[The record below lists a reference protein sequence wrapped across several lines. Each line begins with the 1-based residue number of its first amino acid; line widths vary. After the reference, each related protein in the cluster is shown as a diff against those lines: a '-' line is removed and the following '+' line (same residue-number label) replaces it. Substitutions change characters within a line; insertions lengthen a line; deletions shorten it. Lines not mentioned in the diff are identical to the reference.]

1 MSWIT
6 HCSLHAAYRSD
17 CGVCIAWAL
26 FTSADAPT
34 EETET
39 GRQP

>member
-6 HCSLHAAYRSD
+6 HCSLHPTYNSE

-26 FTSADAPT
+26 FASAGAPT
-34 EETET
+34 EETDH
-39 GRQP
+39 G